1 VSAAAQTAVKAPSQT
16 WVLAGYKAG
25 DNAQLMALVHALGWP
40 FEVKHLAYRR
50 TELTTNLLLRVTL
63 AGVVKSRS
71 FPLAPP
77 WPELVLTAGRR
88 NEPVARWI
96 KAKSG
101 GRTRLVHL
109 GRPWAPVERFDLVI
123 TTPQYFVPEARNV
136 LTIGMPLHG
145 ITPEVLQSAASQWE
159 PRLAHFPRPR
169 IAVLVG
175 GSSPPY
181 RFGVKEAAELG
192 RLLEAKAAATKGS
205 LLVTTSART
214 DRRAATALQA
224 ELCGPHWVH
233 RWQHEREFLWRFHA
247 VHHSSPRL
255 YWLNGTRNHP
265 LDLGLTYIVGYLP
278 LVALGASEVVIM
290 LFTLFDPLLGLL
302 QHANIAMRL
311 GPLNYVFSAAEP
323 HRWHHSRGLNE
334 ANSNYGSNLL
344 VWDLVFGTF
353 FLPPNRAPDSI
364 GIGSMPDFPQTFAA
378 QMAAPF
384 RWRRLKR
391 RALLAS

>member
-1 VSAAAQTAVKAPSQT
+1 VSSVVNIRPIASYVIFPAMVIGAIAVAIACEPRVGPPLAFLIAKLAAVAAIIVAERLWPYREDWNRSH
-16 WVLAGYKAG
+16 G
-25 DNAQLMALVHALGWP
+25 D
-40 FEVKHLAYRR
+40 
-50 TELTTNLLLRVTL
+50 LTTDIAHGAISGFGVTALLRVIVQTSGIAL
-63 AGVVKSRS
+63 AGALSRALGSTLWPSEWPLLAQLALAAVVS
-71 FPLAPP
+71 
-77 WPELVLTAGRR
+77 EL
-88 NEPVARWI
+88 
-96 KAKSG
+96 
-101 GRTRLVHL
+101 
-109 GRPWAPVERFDLVI
+109 F
-123 TTPQYFVPEARNV
+123 QY
-136 LTIGMPLHG
+136 
-145 ITPEVLQSAASQWE
+145 
-159 PRLAHFPRPR
+159 
-169 IAVLVG
+169 
-175 GSSPPY
+175 
-181 RFGVKEAAELG
+181 
-192 RLLEAKAAATKGS
+192 
-205 LLVTTSART
+205 
-214 DRRAATALQA
+214 
-224 ELCGPHWVH
+224 WVH

-278 LVALGASEVVIM
+278 LVALGASEAVIM

-391 RALLAS
+391 GALLAS